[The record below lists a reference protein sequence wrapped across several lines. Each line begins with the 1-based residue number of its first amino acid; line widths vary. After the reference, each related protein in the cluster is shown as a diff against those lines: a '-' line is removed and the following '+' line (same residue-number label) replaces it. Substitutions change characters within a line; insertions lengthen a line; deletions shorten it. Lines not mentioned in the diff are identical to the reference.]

1 MKSNAIPIANS
12 TMNNKRTNRDCV
24 KIILRRRT
32 TYTRV
37 SPIIFI
43 FLSTQNRP
51 VLSFAPSHICPVPCA
66 RCVCRTQHR
75 PCTKA
80 SCTNH
85 KTKHRFFSPPIF
97 YPRTIFVDR
106 RMVLYEPR
114 ISFLALLTRQNP
126 SSFSI
131 ILSSNGDTETLRI
144 DLSSF
149 EPK

>member
-1 MKSNAIPIANS
+1 M
-12 TMNNKRTNRDCV
+12 
-24 KIILRRRT
+24 LRRRT
-32 TYTRV
+32 IYTCLTHNFYF
-37 SPIIFI
+37 P
-43 FLSTQNRP
+43 LYTQNRP

-66 RCVCRTQHR
+66 RCVCRTQHQ

-97 YPRTIFVDR
+97 YPRTIFVGR

-131 ILSSNGDTETLRI
+131 ILSSNEDTETLRI